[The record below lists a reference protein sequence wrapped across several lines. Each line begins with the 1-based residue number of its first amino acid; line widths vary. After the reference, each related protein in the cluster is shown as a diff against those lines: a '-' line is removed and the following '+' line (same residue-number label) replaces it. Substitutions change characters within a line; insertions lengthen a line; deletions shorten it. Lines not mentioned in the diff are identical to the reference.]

1 MRLRRHWVTEV
12 LSNIMKT
19 KGGIEGWKRT
29 LLFDVKGGIAHG
41 WMMKKDRC
49 EIGGG
54 WLLPIAIQQELCS
67 LG

>member
-1 MRLRRHWVTEV
+1 METLNDIIKVEGR
-12 LSNIMKT
+12 
-19 KGGIEGWKRT
+19 IEDWERT

-49 EIGGG
+49 EIRGG
-54 WLLPIAIQQELCS
+54 WLLPTAIQQELCS